1 MKQNYAKDM
10 GKESDVY
17 GQKHNRNAT
26 DDDVDNNKHF
36 FEIQFKQSLKPF
48 QKVFQSPGIH
58 FVFLAY
64 ILNQGETSMESIIQ
78 IFLGKSVKFHLNMFL
93 FS

>member
-1 MKQNYAKDM
+1 M
-10 GKESDVY
+10 GKESVY

-58 FVFLAY
+58 FVFPGLH
-64 ILNQGETSMESIIQ
+64 IESGGNFNGKYNSNLSRKKCQ
-78 IFLGKSVKFHLNMFL
+78 VPFKYVSIFVKD
-93 FS
+93 